1 MTMKS
6 EDTEKLLREEL
17 QAANDSIIEILES
30 YMEVLEIFQKTME
43 RDVISNRIKIMA
55 TSLCSARKLRWG
67 NMLQELKDL
76 RGE

>member
-55 TSLCSARKLRWG
+55 TSLLNTKKLP
-67 NMLQELKDL
+67 
-76 RGE
+76 